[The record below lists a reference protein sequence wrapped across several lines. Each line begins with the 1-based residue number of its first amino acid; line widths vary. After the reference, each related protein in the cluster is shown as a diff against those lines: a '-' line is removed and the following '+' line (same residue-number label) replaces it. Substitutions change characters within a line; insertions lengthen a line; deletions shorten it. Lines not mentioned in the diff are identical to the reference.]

1 VSKADQ
7 PTNLDAA
14 AAEARRSSAVSF
26 LDIVGYST
34 LMAENAARTHLDW
47 MKVLNEIVRP
57 AATQYGGRIVKST
70 GDGVL
75 AEFPDAPAAVAW
87 ATAVQNS
94 MLAEYAAA
102 GASRTTIV
110 LRIAVHVDRV
120 FVGGDDIYGPGVNI
134 AARLQE
140 YSEPGGIVLSDAVF
154 DLVKDALDRPVRELG
169 LLRLKNIPSPVK
181 AYSLDPMGPVP
192 PVPQFRHEGLL
203 PSIAVLPLQNRDGD
217 PGEDYFAEGIVEDIT
232 VSLASLHELL
242 VIARA
247 SSLAM
252 SRQQTDPHAIGRSL
266 GVRYVLAGNV
276 RRTPNRVRVAVQL
289 HDVDLGI
296 SLWGDTAEGA
306 PDELFEI
313 QDRIVARVVAGIAP
327 RVQSAELYRALR
339 KRPQSFTAYDYT
351 LHALDRLRT
360 LEKKTFIEAREYLE
374 QAIAED
380 RSFAMP
386 VAWLARWHSLLIGQ
400 GWSDNPRQDRET
412 ACDVAAKAIELDGQ
426 NALALATY
434 GHLRAYLFHDYDTAL
449 VYFDRAL
456 AACPNSA
463 VAWILSSGTLSY
475 VGRGEDA
482 VLHAE
487 RAMRLSPFDHN
498 LFSHYTFLGLAHYT
512 RGAYD
517 EAVKWGR
524 MALSER
530 PMYTAN
536 LRVLAASLAAYG
548 QLDEAHEVAVRL
560 MSREPGFTLGE
571 FERTLLPFRDRARRA
586 QYLDHLRQ
594 AGLPP

>member
-1 VSKADQ
+1 VPKADQ
-7 PTNLDAA
+7 PTNLNGTAA
-14 AAEARRSSAVSF
+14 GARRSSAVSF
-26 LDIVGYST
+26 LDVVGYST

-47 MKVLNEIVRP
+47 MQALNEIIRP
-57 AATQYGGRIVKST
+57 AARQHGGRIVKST

-75 AEFPDAPAAVAW
+75 AEFPDARAAVAW
-87 ATAVQNS
+87 ASAVQDS
-94 MLAEYAAA
+94 MLAEYAPT
-102 GASRTTIV
+102 GSSRLPIV
-110 LRIAVHVDRV
+110 ARIAVHVDQV
-120 FVGGDDIYGPGVNI
+120 FVASDDIYGPGVNV

-140 YSEPGGIVLSDAVF
+140 YCEPGGIVLSDAIF
-154 DLVKDALDRPVRELG
+154 DFVRDRLDRPVRGLG
-169 LLRLKNIPSPVK
+169 LLHLRNIPEPVN
-181 AYSLDPMGPVP
+181 AYSLDPIGPVP
-192 PVPQFRHEGLL
+192 PVPQFRHDGAL

-232 VSLASLHELL
+232 VSLASLRELL
-242 VIARA
+242 VIASA
-247 SSLAM
+247 SSSAM
-252 SRQQTDPHAIGRSL
+252 SRLQTDPYAIGRSL

-289 HDVDLGI
+289 HNVELGI

-313 QDRIVARVVAGIAP
+313 QDRIVVRVVAGIAP

-351 LHALDRLRT
+351 LHALDRIRILQK
-360 LEKKTFIEAREYLE
+360 ETFMEAREYLGK
-374 QAIAED
+374 AIAED
-380 RSFAMP
+380 HSFAMP
-386 VAWLARWHSLLIGQ
+386 VAWLARWYSLLIGQ
-400 GWSDNPRQDRET
+400 GWSVNPRQDRET

-475 VGRGEDA
+475 VGRGEEA
-482 VLHAE
+482 VRHAE
-487 RAMRLSPFDHN
+487 RAMRLSPFDQN
-498 LFSHYTFLGLAHYT
+498 LFAYYTFLGLAHYT
-512 RGAYD
+512 NQAYD

-536 LRVLAASLAAYG
+536 LRILAASLAAYG
-548 QLDEAHEVAVRL
+548 RLDEASGIAARL
-560 MSREPGFTLGE
+560 MSLEPSFTLNG
-571 FERTLLPFRDRARRA
+571 FERTLLPFRDHDRRA

>member
-1 VSKADQ
+1 VDQ
-7 PTNLDAA
+7 PANLNT
-14 AAEARRSSAVSF
+14 AAEGARRSSAVSF

-47 MKVLNEIVRP
+47 MQVLNEIIRP
-57 AATQYGGRIVKST
+57 AASQHGGRIVKST

-75 AEFPDAPAAVAW
+75 AEFPDARAAVAW
-87 ATAVQNS
+87 ASAVQTS
-94 MLAEYAAA
+94 MLADYVPV
-102 GASRTTIV
+102 GASRPPIV
-110 LRIAVHVDRV
+110 ARISVHVDHV
-120 FVGGDDIYGPGVNI
+120 FVVSDDIYGPGVNV

-140 YSEPGGIVLSDAVF
+140 YSEPGGIVLSDTVF
-154 DLVKDALDRPVRELG
+154 DLVRDGLNRPVRDLG
-169 LLRLKNIPSPVK
+169 PLRLRNIPDPVR
-181 AYSLDPMGPVP
+181 AYALDPIGPVP
-192 PVPQFRHEGLL
+192 PVPQFRHEGAL

-217 PGEDYFAEGIVEDIT
+217 PSEDYFAEGIVEDIT
-232 VSLASLHELL
+232 VSLAGLHELL
-242 VIARA
+242 VIARG
-247 SSLAM
+247 SSLVM
-252 SRQQTDPHAIGRSL
+252 SRQHTDPHAIGRSL

-289 HDVDLGI
+289 HDVELGV

-351 LHALDRLRT
+351 LHALDRIRS
-360 LEKKTFIEAREYLE
+360 LEKETFIEAREYLE
-374 QAIAED
+374 KAIAED
-380 RSFAMP
+380 NSFAMP
-386 VAWLARWHSLLIGQ
+386 VAWLARWYSLLIGQ
-400 GWSDNPRQDRET
+400 GWSVNRRQDRET
-412 ACDVAAKAIELDGQ
+412 ACDVAARAIELDGQ

-463 VAWILSSGTLSY
+463 VAWILSSGTMSY
-475 VGRGEDA
+475 VGRGEEA
-482 VLHAE
+482 VRHAE
-487 RAMRLSPFDHN
+487 RAMRLSPFDQN
-498 LFSHYTFLGLAHYT
+498 LFSYYTFLGLAHYT
-512 RGAYD
+512 NGAYD

-524 MALSER
+524 IALSER

-536 LRVLAASLAAYG
+536 LRILAASLAAHG
-548 QLDEAHEVAVRL
+548 RLDEARDIAARL
-560 MSREPGFTLGE
+560 MSLEPGFTLDE
-571 FERTLLPFRDRARRA
+571 FERTLLPFRDRDRCV